1 MSDKKEDMGNID
13 MQKKARRSP
22 PKEDLFGRDS
32 SRRDTRKKM
41 DKRQQPAFGQN
52 KEKYSPFLSAPTG
65 DIDHLSDPTELLHED
80 NNRSTEKQIGR
91 DIHRKSFLEQENERW
106 MQEMRK
112 PTGAKNEEHVIP
124 DPDVE
129 ERADPQRVDRRE
141 ESFRRYS
148 RDTGSSD
155 EEYNSSSEYTDTYP
169 FSSAEKEDNST
180 REDFIRANN
189 SFHDVH
195 RKSRIEQENEDWL
208 KKMREKP
215 SAIGGIRGETKDD
228 GDALYDIE
236 ELLSMQNESDME
248 EEQKASDLHKK
259 SSGQQEDL
267 TELFSEKEHPDTF
280 GRPVRSLTNGAEKI
294 WKMQYRTLA
303 STGRFVMSYV
313 EQTDAGQ
320 GYRVLTDNVM
330 PIATF
335 LGRMGKKQLAS
346 FAAASLTHDKK
357 FQDALKVLQSG
368 YFKDVKLHIP
378 ADNLWDLKDVKLFQR
393 DIRKILIK
401 EGIGSFS
408 ADGAFMSAQLF
419 RAKLKGRFS
428 DVDLTALYTVAKK
441 TSDIQAL
448 RSHNNLQLYWVARR
462 LSHKY
467 MRQDD
472 TMNAMLLTGSIVF
485 HGRRI
490 LRNAFR
496 IASLLARATAFV
508 AKEASLLAAKAAT
521 AAAKTKLA
529 KTLAEKNATAKKAVK
544 SIQGSEQALRQHLSK
559 SAKRKAEKKAK
570 KSKKKAA
577 RRAKRDAVLDR
588 ILPNRILRRKIVKP
602 VKSFLTKGRFNPL
615 GWIGK
620 LLGKVAAIKAGI
632 LAFAGIILAGASIF
646 AILIISITAILEMF
660 NWGAN
665 DKETRDHCF
674 EVIASSFQSQ
684 MSQMENYGMGQGY
697 RNVIYTFNDRDDDP
711 SNDHK
716 TNEAYTEEEFDYTE
730 TTNSVEMLSMAQV
743 YFDFDLENADR
754 TDLDNYLRGLYNG
767 SHVITTKEVPSEE
780 TDENGNA
787 KYTDLEVIL
796 TTYYFDELFDCAI
809 TSASY
814 AGSESPIAGEAFEIP
829 QDFKQS
835 ITYEGTMEWAKGVA
849 TSPSN
854 PMKQVVDAW
863 YENGQNVGTEQDGML
878 GTPCIIVGGQKRY
891 LCAIVSHFGQIG
903 DYVDAYLEDGTIL
916 PLILIDNKGCYDGG
930 SYHNLNSNFM
940 FNNFHYGHTLTPGD
954 QIVCSVLEFM
964 KSSSAPSGNPSSY
977 CTRLAPVAG
986 SDSSSIKVTKLV
998 NGGSFLKNPSGPQYI
1013 NGDSMTVDTNNANA
1027 QMFLQKLGVISN
1039 TVKTNAANVERSSG
1053 CERTFST
1060 FERKLRNNEKAEIN
1074 CIGPGKWA
1082 LEEMG
1087 LLPEGCTF
1095 YGSSDGTFHMPSGQS
1110 RRKLLNKMALI
1121 DNGGAVGMTLNI
1133 AAKEG
1138 KLQPGDIINLSSST
1152 YSHSVVYAGTD
1163 AQGHPMVYD
1172 GGGESEKQGYDKVG
1186 CYIDYSNSYQNSKI
1200 RTILRWK

>member
-1 MSDKKEDMGNID
+1 MSDKKDSLRETNKRG
-13 MQKKARRSP
+13 KARRSP
-22 PKEDLFGRDS
+22 PDGRPAGWGS
-32 SRRDTRKKM
+32 SRRDTRAEMDHRRNPVSDKK
-41 DKRQQPAFGQN
+41 
-52 KEKYSPFLSAPTG
+52 KEKDTFSLSIDTNPVEINSYDESPLSKQ
-65 DIDHLSDPTELLHED
+65 SSRQTEQKPD
-80 NNRSTEKQIGR
+80 R
-91 DIHRKSFLEQENERW
+91 DIHRKSLVEQENERW

-112 PTGAKNEEHVIP
+112 PEGSHQDKAAISEPDTEKQTGS
-124 DPDVE
+124 
-129 ERADPQRVDRRE
+129 QRVDRRE
-141 ESFRRYS
+141 EFSRRS
-148 RDTGSSD
+148 PKNPEAAGQ
-155 EEYNSSSEYTDTYP
+155 EYDSSSGYTDTHP
-169 FSSAEKEDNST
+169 TSGEKGKKQNSYRDFANIGT
-180 REDFIRANN
+180 RFR
-189 SFHDVH
+189 DVH
-195 RKSRIEQENEDWL
+195 RKSRAEQENEDWL
-208 KKMREKP
+208 QKMREKP
-215 SAIGGIRGETKDD
+215 SAIGGAASRGAEK
-228 GDALYDIE
+228 GDSFDDIE
-236 ELLSMQNESDME
+236 ELLSMQDDS
-248 EEQKASDLHKK
+248 AA
-259 SSGQQEDL
+259 EDKQRAAGL
-267 TELFSEKEHPDTF
+267 RRDGTDHQAEFSEILSGERQPETLTQQM
-280 GRPVRSLTNGAEKI
+280 RPLTNGAEKI
-294 WKMQYRTLA
+294 WKMQYRSLA
-303 STGRFVMSYV
+303 STGRFMMSYI

-330 PIATF
+330 PVATL
-335 LGRMGKKQLAS
+335 LGRAGKKSLAS
-346 FAAASLTHDKK
+346 FAAASLSHDKK
-357 FQDALKVLQSG
+357 FQDALKVLRTG
-368 YFKDVKLHIP
+368 YFKDVKFHLP
-378 ADNLWDLKDVKLFQR
+378 PDNLWDLKDVKLFQK
-393 DIRKILIK
+393 DIRQLLIK
-401 EGIGSFS
+401 EGVGNFS

-419 RAKLKGRFS
+419 RAKLKGRFP
-428 DVDLTALYTVAKK
+428 DADLTALYTAAKK
-441 TSDIQAL
+441 TADIQAL
-448 RSHNNLQLYWVARR
+448 RSHNNLQLYWVAKR

-485 HGRRI
+485 HSRRI

-496 IASLLARATAFV
+496 VASLLFRATAFV
-508 AKEASLLAAKAAT
+508 AKEAALLAAKAAT
-521 AAAKTKLA
+521 AAAKTRLA
-529 KTLAEKNATAKKAVK
+529 NTLAEKSSIAKKAVG
-544 SIQGSEQALRQHLSK
+544 SVQGSEQALRQHLSK
-559 SAKRKAEKKAK
+559 NAKRKAEKKAK
-570 KSKKKAA
+570 KSRKKATRQA
-577 RRAKRDAVLDR
+577 RRDAILDR
-588 ILPNRILRRKIVKP
+588 ILPTRILRRKLLKP
-602 VKSFLTKGRFNPL
+602 AKSFLTKGRFNPL

-620 LLGKVAAIKAGI
+620 LLGKLAAVKAGI
-632 LAFAGIILAGASIF
+632 LAFAGILLAGASIF
-646 AILIISITAILEMF
+646 AIFIVSITAILEMF

-684 MSQMENYGMGQGY
+684 MSQMENYGIGQGY
-697 RNVIYTFNDRDDDP
+697 RNIIYTFNDRDDDP

-754 TDLDNYLRGLYNG
+754 TELDNYLRGLYNG

-814 AGSESPIAGEAFEIP
+814 AGGESPIAGEAFEIP

-835 ITYEGTMEWAKGVA
+835 ITYEGTMEWARGVA

-891 LCAIVSHFGQIG
+891 LCAIVGHFGQIG

-930 SYHNLNSNFM
+930 SYHNLNTNFM
-940 FNNFHYGHTLTPGD
+940 FNNFHYGHTVSPGD
-954 QIVCSVLEFM
+954 QSVCSVLEFM
-964 KSSSAPSGNPSSY
+964 KSSTAPSGNPSSY

-998 NGGSFLKNPSGPQYI
+998 NGGSFLKNPSGPQYV
-1013 NGDSMTVDTNNANA
+1013 NGDSMVIDTNNANA

-1053 CERTFST
+1053 CERTFSA

-1121 DNGGAVGMTLNI
+1121 ESGGAVGMTLNK
-1133 AAKEG
+1133 ATKEG

-1152 YSHSVVYAGTD
+1152 YSHSVVYAGAD
-1163 AQGHPMVYD
+1163 SQGHPMVYD
-1172 GGGESEKQGYDKVG
+1172 GGGESEKQGYGKVG

>member
-1 MSDKKEDMGNID
+1 MSDKRDSLKETDKQG
-13 MQKKARRSP
+13 QARRSP
-22 PKEDLFGRDS
+22 PGNQAAGRGS
-32 SRRDTRKKM
+32 SRRDTRAEM
-41 DKRQQPAFGQN
+41 DHRSNPASAQK
-52 KEKYSPFLSAPTG
+52 KEKDSFSPS
-65 DIDHLSDPTELLHED
+65 IDTNPIDTNSRDEISPVRQDSLPTEQ
-80 NNRSTEKQIGR
+80 RSGR
-91 DIHRKSFLEQENERW
+91 DIHRKSLVEQENERW

-112 PTGAKNEEHVIP
+112 PEGFHQDTAAIP
-124 DPDVE
+124 RPDTE
-129 ERADPQRVDRRE
+129 ERTDPQRADRRE
-141 ESFRRYS
+141 EFS
-148 RDTGSSD
+148 RKDSKSP
-155 EEYNSSSEYTDTYP
+155 EAARQEYAFSPEYTNTRSTSNENGIEQNTYGN
-169 FSSAEKEDNST
+169 FAKIGRSYRDA
-180 REDFIRANN
+180 
-189 SFHDVH
+189 H
-195 RKSRIEQENEDWL
+195 RKSREEQENEDWL
-208 KKMREKP
+208 QKMREKP
-215 SAIGGIRGETKDD
+215 SAIGGSTRRGAEKEDRFD
-228 GDALYDIE
+228 DIE
-236 ELLSMQNESDME
+236 ELLSIQDDAVATD
-248 EEQKASDLHKK
+248 EQKAADIHRD
-259 SSGQQEDL
+259 GADHQAEFN
-267 TELFSEKEHPDTF
+267 EIFSENGQTEAF
-280 GRPVRSLTNGAEKI
+280 AQQMRSLTNGAEKI
-294 WKMQYRTLA
+294 WKMQYRSLA

-330 PIATF
+330 PVATF
-335 LGRMGKKQLAS
+335 LGRAGKKSLAS
-346 FAAASLTHDKK
+346 FAAASLTQDKK
-357 FQDALKVLQSG
+357 FQDALKVLRSG
-368 YFKDVKLHIP
+368 YFKDVRFHLP
-378 ADNLWDLKDVKLFQR
+378 PDNLWDLKDVKLFQK
-393 DIRKILIK
+393 DIRQLLIK
-401 EGIGSFS
+401 EGIGTFS
-408 ADGAFMSAQLF
+408 VDGAFMSAQLF
-419 RAKLKGRFS
+419 RAKLKGRFP
-428 DVDLTALYTVAKK
+428 DADLNALYTVAKK
-441 TSDIQAL
+441 TANIQAL
-448 RSHNNLQLYWVARR
+448 RSHNNLHLYWVAKR

-485 HGRRI
+485 HSRRT

-496 IASLLARATAFV
+496 VAALLFRATAFI
-508 AKEASLLAAKAAT
+508 AKEAALLAAKAAT
-521 AAAKTKLA
+521 AAAKTRLA
-529 KTLAEKNATAKKAVK
+529 NTLAEKNSIAKKAVK
-544 SIQGSEQALRQHLSK
+544 SVQRSEQALRQHLSK

-570 KSKKKAA
+570 KVRKKAA
-577 RRAKRDAVLDR
+577 RQAKRDAILDR
-588 ILPNRILRRKIVKP
+588 ILPTRILRRKLIKP
-602 VKSFLTKGRFNPL
+602 AKSILTKGRFNPL

-620 LLGKVAAIKAGI
+620 FLGKLAAVKAGI
-632 LAFAGIILAGASIF
+632 LAFAGILLAAASIF
-646 AILIISITAILEMF
+646 AIFIVSITAILEMF

-684 MSQMENYGMGQGY
+684 MSQMENYGIGQGY
-697 RNVIYTFNDRDDDP
+697 RNIIYTFNDRDDDP

-716 TNEAYTEEEFDYTE
+716 TNEVYTEEEFDYTE

-754 TDLDNYLRGLYNG
+754 TELDNYLRGLYNG

-814 AGSESPIAGEAFEIP
+814 AGGESPIAGEAFDIP

-891 LCAIVSHFGQIG
+891 LCAIVGHFGQIG

-930 SYHNLNSNFM
+930 AYHNLNTNFM
-940 FNNFHYGHTLTPGD
+940 FNGFHYGHTVSPGN
-954 QIVCSVLEFM
+954 QSVCSVLEFM
-964 KSSSAPSGNPSSY
+964 KSSTAPSGNPSSY

-986 SDSSSIKVTKLV
+986 SDSSSIKVTKFV
-998 NGGSFLKNPSGPQYI
+998 NGGSFLKNPSGPQYV
-1013 NGDSMTVDTNNANA
+1013 NGDTVVIDTNNANA

-1039 TVKTNAANVERSSG
+1039 TVKTNASNVERSSG
-1053 CERTFST
+1053 CERTFRT
-1060 FERKLRNNEKAEIN
+1060 FEKKLRNNEKAEIN

-1121 DNGGAVGMTLNI
+1121 ERGGAVGMTLNQ
-1133 AAKEG
+1133 ATKEG

-1152 YSHSVVYAGTD
+1152 YSHSVVYAGAD
-1163 AQGHPMVYD
+1163 SQGHPMVYD
-1172 GGGESEKQGYDKVG
+1172 GGGESEKQGYGKVG

>member
-13 MQKKARRSP
+13 MQRKARRSP
-22 PKEDLFGRDS
+22 PKGNPFGRGS
-32 SRRDTRKKM
+32 SRSDTRKKM
-41 DKRQQPAFGQN
+41 DKRQQPAFGQD
-52 KEKYSPFLSAPTG
+52 KEKDSFSLSPPTG
-65 DIDHLSDPTELLHED
+65 DTDHLSDPTKLLHED
-80 NNRSTEKQIGR
+80 NSRSPEKQAGR
-91 DIHRKSFLEQENERW
+91 DIHRKSLVEQENDRW
-106 MQEMRK
+106 MKEMRK
-112 PTGAKNEEHVIP
+112 PTGAKKKEQVIP

-129 ERADPQRVDRRE
+129 ERSDPQRIDRRE
-141 ESFRRYS
+141 ESSKRHS

-155 EEYNSSSEYTDTYP
+155 RENNSSSGYTGMHP
-169 FSSAEKEDNST
+169 SASAEKGSNST
-180 REDFIRANN
+180 REGFIQAGNGSR
-189 SFHDVH
+189 DVH
-195 RKSRIEQENEDWL
+195 RKSRVEQENEDWL

-215 SAIGGIRGETKDD
+215 SAIGGIRRETKGD
-228 GDALYDIE
+228 GDPLYDID
-236 ELLSMQNESDME
+236 ELLSMQNDSDME
-248 EEQKASDLHKK
+248 GRQWASNLHNE
-259 SSGQQEDL
+259 SSGMQKEV
-267 TELFSEKEHPDTF
+267 TELFSDKDHPDTL
-280 GRPVRSLTNGAEKI
+280 GRPIRSLTNGAEKI

-303 STGRFVMSYV
+303 STGRFAMSYV

-335 LGRMGKKQLAS
+335 LGRMGKRQLAS

-419 RAKLKGRFS
+419 RAKLKGRFP

-448 RSHNNLQLYWVARR
+448 RSHNNLQLYWVVRR

-485 HGRRI
+485 HSRRI

-496 IASLLARATAFV
+496 VASLLARATAFV
-508 AKEASLLAAKAAT
+508 AKEVSLLAAKAAT

-529 KTLAEKNATAKKAVK
+529 NALAEKNAVAKKAVN
-544 SIQGSEQALRQHLSK
+544 SAQGTEQALRQHLSK
-559 SAKRKAEKKAK
+559 KAKKKAEKKAK
-570 KSKKKAA
+570 KSRKKAA

-588 ILPNRILRRKIVKP
+588 ILPTRILRRKLIKP
-602 VKSFLTKGRFNPL
+602 AKRFLTKGRFNPL
-615 GWIGK
+615 GWVGK
-620 LLGKVAAIKAGI
+620 LLGKAIAIKAGV
-632 LAFAGIILAGASIF
+632 LAFAGVLLAGASIF
-646 AILIISITAILEMF
+646 AILIVIITAILEMF

-684 MSQMENYGMGQGY
+684 MSQMENYGIGQGY

-754 TDLDNYLRGLYNG
+754 TELDNYLRGLYNG

-814 AGSESPIAGEAFEIP
+814 AGGESPIAGEAFEIP

-930 SYHNLNSNFM
+930 AYHNLNTNFM
-940 FNNFHYGHTLTPGD
+940 FNGFHYGHTVSPGN
-954 QIVCSVLEFM
+954 QSVCSVLEFM
-964 KSSSAPSGNPSSY
+964 KSSTAPSGNPSSY

-1013 NGDSMTVDTNNANA
+1013 NGDSAAVDTNNANA

-1039 TVKTNAANVERSSG
+1039 TVKVNASNVERSSG
-1053 CERTFST
+1053 CERTFRT
-1060 FERKLRNNEKAEIN
+1060 FEKKLQNNEKAEIN

-1110 RRKLLNKMALI
+1110 RRKLLNKMYLI
-1121 DNGGAVGMTLNI
+1121 ESGGAIGMTLNK
-1133 AAKEG
+1133 ATKEG

-1152 YSHSVVYAGTD
+1152 YSHSVVYAGAD
-1163 AQGHPMVYD
+1163 SQGHPMVYD
-1172 GGGESEKQGYDKVG
+1172 GGGESEKQGYGKVG